1 MSPLLAAA
9 PPAPEIPPH
18 TGGLLLLLDGTAGL
32 LTVAALG
39 IVLLL
44 VLIIKVRLQPFVALL
59 AVSIAVGLSAGLSVT
74 ELFGTVQKSTS
85 VSMIESGMGGILGH
99 VAIII
104 GLGTML
110 GAILEV
116 SGGAEALST
125 RLLNLFGEKRA
136 PLAMGLTGLIFGIP
150 VFFDVGIFV
159 LAPIVYAAAKR
170 SGKSILLYAMP
181 LLAGLSMTHAFL
193 PPHPGPVAAAALFK
207 VDLGWVILMGIVVGI
222 PAVLAAW
229 AYAAWIGNRLF
240 VPVPQDML
248 EAADE
253 AKAAVAEER
262 AARRAAA
269 RSTGATAGNGNGNG
283 TGNGAG
289 KGAGDDKGTGTGTVA
304 TAQAGLSGA
313 ADDDYAEQPVP
324 LPTVFLIIGTPLL
337 LILAATFSSIALDPS
352 TLRSVIEFFGHPF
365 VALTIA
371 LLMAYYLLGIR
382 RGWSRKSLETVST
395 SSLKPVG
402 NILLVVGAGGI
413 FGAVLKGSGIADALA
428 DTFNDVGLPVI
439 VLAWLISVVL
449 RVAQGSA
456 TVAIVTT
463 AGIVVPL
470 VEGQDLSQAHLAL
483 IIMAIS
489 AGSIFASH
497 VNDGGF
503 WIVAKYFGISE
514 RDTLKSWTVLETV
527 LSVAGFAMAALLSV
541 FI

>member
-1 MSPLLAAA
+1 MLLAA
-9 PPAPEIPPH
+9 PAPTPPPPPH
-18 TGGLLLLLDGTAGL
+18 TGGLLALIPGTAGL

-39 IVLLL
+39 IALLL

-59 AVSIAVGLSAGLSVT
+59 GVSIAVGLAAGLSVT
-74 ELFGTVQKSTS
+74 ELFGTVQKSDA
-85 VSMIESGMGGILGH
+85 VSLIETGMGGILGH

-116 SGGAEALST
+116 SGGAEVLSA
-125 RLLNLFGEKRA
+125 RLLRLFGEQRA
-136 PLAMGLTGLIFGIP
+136 PLAMGMTGLIFGIP

-170 SGKSILLYAMP
+170 SGKSILLYCMP

-193 PPHPGPVAAAALFK
+193 PPHPGPVAAAGLFK
-207 VDLGWVILMGIVVGI
+207 VDLGWIILMGLVCGL

-229 AYAAWIGNRLF
+229 GYAAWIGKRLF
-240 VPVPQDML
+240 VAVPHDMV

-253 AKAAVAEER
+253 ARAAVAAEKPDAHER
-262 AARRAAA
+262 
-269 RSTGATAGNGNGNG
+269 
-283 TGNGAG
+283 
-289 KGAGDDKGTGTGTVA
+289 
-304 TAQAGLSGA
+304 
-313 ADDDYAEQPVP
+313 PVP
-324 LPTVFLIIGTPLL
+324 LGTVLAIIGTPLV
-337 LILAATFSSIALDPS
+337 LILLATFSSIALAQS

-371 LLMAYYLLGIR
+371 LLMAYYLLGLR

-395 SSLKPVG
+395 ASLKPVG
-402 NILLVVGAGGI
+402 NIILVVGAGGI
-413 FGAVLKGSGIADALA
+413 FGAVLKGSGVATALS
-428 DTFNDVGLPVI
+428 DTFHNVGLPVI
-439 VLAWLISVVL
+439 VLAYLLSLVL

-470 VEGQDLSQAHLAL
+470 VEGQGMSQAHLAL
-483 IIMAIS
+483 VIMAIS

-503 WIVAKYFGISE
+503 WMVSKYFGITE
-514 RDTLKSWTVLETV
+514 RDTLKSWTVLESV
-527 LSVAGFAMAALLSV
+527 LSVAGFTVAALVSLV
-541 FI
+541 V

>member
-1 MSPLLAAA
+1 MILAAA
-9 PPAPEIPPH
+9 PAPAVPPPTPH
-18 TGGLLLLLDGTAGL
+18 TGGLLTLIDGTAGL

-39 IVLLL
+39 IALLL

-59 AVSIAVGLSAGLSVT
+59 AVSIAVGLAAGLSVT
-74 ELFGTVQKSTS
+74 ELFGTVQKSAVVS
-85 VSMIESGMGGILGH
+85 VIESGMGGILGH

-116 SGGAEALST
+116 SGGAEVLSS
-125 RLLNLFGEKRA
+125 RLLGLFGEKRA

-170 SGKSILLYAMP
+170 SGRSILLYAMP

-193 PPHPGPVAAAALFK
+193 PPHPGPVAAAGLFK
-207 VDLGWVILMGIVVGI
+207 VSLGWVILMGIVVGI

-229 AYAAWIGNRLF
+229 AYAAWIGKRLF
-240 VPVPQDML
+240 VEVPHDMV
-248 EAADE
+248 EAAEE
-253 AKAAVAEER
+253 AKAKV
-262 AARRAAA
+262 
-269 RSTGATAGNGNGNG
+269 
-283 TGNGAG
+283 
-289 KGAGDDKGTGTGTVA
+289 
-304 TAQAGLSGA
+304 L
-313 ADDDYAEQPVP
+313 AEQQAAGRTTQEAPVS
-324 LPTVFLIIGTPLL
+324 LATVLLIIGTPLV

-352 TLRSVIEFFGHPF
+352 TLRSVIEFFGSPF

-382 RGWSRKSLETVST
+382 RGWSRKSLESVST

-402 NILLVVGAGGI
+402 NILLVVGAGGV
-413 FGAVLKGSGIADALA
+413 FGAVLKASGVAQALS
-428 DTFNDVGLPVI
+428 DTFDGIGLPVI
-439 VLAWLISVVL
+439 VLAYLISLVL

-463 AGIVVPL
+463 AGIVLPL
-470 VEGQDLSQAHLAL
+470 VEGGGHSQAFLAL
-483 IIMAIS
+483 VIMAIS

-514 RDTLKSWTVLETV
+514 RDTLKSWTVLESV
-527 LSVAGFAMAALLSV
+527 LSVAGFAVAAALSLAL
-541 FI
+541 

>member
-1 MSPLLAAA
+1 MSSYPLAATA
-9 PPAPEIPPH
+9 PAPETPPH

-39 IVLLL
+39 IALLL
-44 VLIIKVRLQPFVALL
+44 FLIIKVRLQPFVALL
-59 AVSIAVGLSAGLSVT
+59 AVSIAVGLAAGLPVT
-74 ELFGTVQKSTS
+74 ELFGTVQRSTAVS
-85 VSMIESGMGGILGH
+85 VVESGMGGILGH

-116 SGGAEALST
+116 SGGAEVLAS
-125 RLLNLFGEKRA
+125 RLLGLFGEKRA

-170 SGKSILLYAMP
+170 SGKSILLYCLP

-193 PPHPGPVAAAALFK
+193 PPHPGPVAAAGLLH
-207 VDLGWVILMGIVVGI
+207 VQLGWVILMGIVCGL

-229 AYAAWIGNRLF
+229 AWSAWIGRRVF
-240 VPVPQDML
+240 VPVPQDMV
-248 EAADE
+248 EAA
-253 AKAAVAEER
+253 AE
-262 AARRAAA
+262 ARRAVIEEQRRA
-269 RSTGATAGNGNGNG
+269 GAPSPDASSPNASSQEASSQDASSPGGADGPAD
-283 TGNGAG
+283 GAG
-289 KGAGDDKGTGTGTVA
+289 TQEK
-304 TAQAGLSGA
+304 
-313 ADDDYAEQPVP
+313 PVP
-324 LPTVFLIIGTPLL
+324 LATVLGIIGTPLV
-337 LILAATFSSIALDPS
+337 LILAATFSSVALDPS
-352 TLRSVIEFFGHPF
+352 TLRSVVEFFGSPF

-371 LLMAYYLLGIR
+371 LLLAYYLLGIR

-413 FGAVLKGSGIADALA
+413 FGAVLKASGVAQALS
-428 DTFNDVGLPVI
+428 DTFDGVGLPVI
-439 VLAWLISVVL
+439 VLAYLISLVL

-463 AGIVVPL
+463 AGIVAPL
-470 VEGQDLSQAHLAL
+470 LTEGHHSQAFVAL
-483 IIMAIS
+483 VIMAIS

-503 WIVAKYFGISE
+503 WMVAKYFGISE
-514 RDTLKSWTVLETV
+514 RDTLRTWTVLESV
-527 LSVAGFAMAALLSV
+527 LSVAGFAVAAVMSLFV
-541 FI
+541 

>member
-1 MSPLLAAA
+1 MYLAATTAAPAA
-9 PPAPEIPPH
+9 PPPPPH
-18 TGGLLLLLDGTAGL
+18 TGGLLALIPGTAGL

-39 IVLLL
+39 IALLL

-59 AVSIAVGLSAGLSVT
+59 TVSIAVGLAAGLSVT
-74 ELFGTVQKSTS
+74 ELFGTVQKSDA
-85 VSMIESGMGGILGH
+85 VSLIETGMGGILGH

-116 SGGAEALST
+116 SGGAEVLST
-125 RLLNLFGEKRA
+125 RLLRLFGEKRE

-170 SGKSILLYAMP
+170 SGKSILLYCMP

-193 PPHPGPVAAAALFK
+193 PPHPGPVAAAGLFK
-207 VDLGWVILMGIVVGI
+207 VNLGWIILMGLICGI

-229 AYAAWIGNRLF
+229 GYAAWIGKRLF
-240 VPVPQDML
+240 VDVPQDMV

-253 AKAAVAEER
+253 ARAAVTREKAAAGLTTHEEPV
-262 AARRAAA
+262 
-269 RSTGATAGNGNGNG
+269 SL
-283 TGNGAG
+283 
-289 KGAGDDKGTGTGTVA
+289 GTVL
-304 TAQAGLSGA
+304 T
-313 ADDDYAEQPVP
+313 
-324 LPTVFLIIGTPLL
+324 IIGTPLL
-337 LILAATFSSIALDPS
+337 LILLATFSSIALAPS
-352 TLRSVIEFFGHPF
+352 AGRSVIEFFGHPF
-365 VALTIA
+365 VALSIA
-371 LLMAYYLLGIR
+371 LLMSYYLLGIR

-395 SSLKPVG
+395 ASLKPVG
-402 NILLVVGAGGI
+402 NIILVVGAGGV
-413 FGAVLKGSGIADALA
+413 FGAVLKGSGVATALS
-428 DTFNDVGLPVI
+428 DTFHHVGLPVI
-439 VLAWLISVVL
+439 VLAYLLSLVL

-470 VEGQDLSQAHLAL
+470 VEGQGLSPAQLAL

-503 WIVAKYFGISE
+503 WMVSKYFGISE
-514 RDTLKSWTVLETV
+514 RDTLKSWTVLESV
-527 LSVAGFAMAALLSV
+527 LSVAGFAVAALVSLV
-541 FI
+541 V

>member
-1 MSPLLAAA
+1 MLLAADA
-9 PPAPEIPPH
+9 PPPPTPH
-18 TGGLLLLLDGTAGL
+18 TGGLLPLIPGTAGL

-39 IVLLL
+39 IGLLL
-44 VLIIKVRLQPFVALL
+44 LLIIKARLQPFVALL
-59 AVSIAVGLSAGLSVT
+59 AVSIAVGLAAGLSVT
-74 ELFGTVQKSTS
+74 ELFGTVQKSAAVS
-85 VSMIESGMGGILGH
+85 VIETGMGGILGH

-116 SGGAEALST
+116 SGGAEVLSS

-193 PPHPGPVAAAALFK
+193 PPHPGPVAAAGLLD
-207 VDLGWVILMGIVVGI
+207 VSLGWVILMGVVVGV

-229 AYAAWIGNRLF
+229 VYASWIGKRIF
-240 VPVPQDML
+240 VPVPEDML
-248 EAADE
+248 EAAED
-253 AKAAVAEER
+253 AKAAVAAEQAATGR
-262 AARRAAA
+262 APREAPVAL
-269 RSTGATAGNGNGNG
+269 
-283 TGNGAG
+283 
-289 KGAGDDKGTGTGTVA
+289 GTVL
-304 TAQAGLSGA
+304 T
-313 ADDDYAEQPVP
+313 
-324 LPTVFLIIGTPLL
+324 IIGTPLV
-337 LILAATFSSIALDPS
+337 LILAATFSSIALEES
-352 TLRSVIEFFGHPF
+352 TLRSVVEFFGNPF

-371 LLMAYYLLGIR
+371 LVMAYYLLGIR
-382 RGWSRKSLETVST
+382 RGWSRKSLESVST
-395 SSLKPVG
+395 QSLKPVG
-402 NILLVVGAGGI
+402 NILLVVGAGGV
-413 FGAVLKGSGIADALA
+413 FGAVLKASGVAQALS

-439 VLAWLISVVL
+439 VLAYLISLVL

-463 AGIVVPL
+463 AGIVLPL
-470 VEGQDLSQAHLAL
+470 LEGGGHSQAFLAL
-483 IIMAIS
+483 VIMAIS

-514 RDTLKSWTVLETV
+514 RDTLKSWTVLESV
-527 LSVAGFAMAALLSV
+527 LSVAGFVVAALLSLAV
-541 FI
+541 

>member
-1 MSPLLAAA
+1 MSYPLAATA
-9 PPAPEIPPH
+9 PATPETPPH
-18 TGGLLLLLDGTAGL
+18 TGGLLLLMDGTAGL

-39 IVLLL
+39 IALLL

-59 AVSIAVGLSAGLSVT
+59 AVSIAVGLAAGLSVT
-74 ELFGTVQKSTS
+74 ELFGTVQRSTAVS
-85 VSMIESGMGGILGH
+85 VIESGMGGILGH

-116 SGGAEALST
+116 SGGAEVLAS
-125 RLLNLFGEKRA
+125 RLLNLFGERRA

-170 SGKSILLYAMP
+170 SGKSILLYCLP

-193 PPHPGPVAAAALFK
+193 PPHPGPVAAAGLLH
-207 VDLGWVILMGIVVGI
+207 VQLGWVILMGIVCGI

-229 AYAAWIGNRLF
+229 VYSAWIGRRIF
-240 VPVPQDML
+240 VAVPQDMV
-248 EAADE
+248 EAAAE
-253 AKAAVAEER
+253 AKLAVIEEQR
-262 AARRAAA
+262 AQGVEPR
-269 RSTGATAGNGNGNG
+269 
-283 TGNGAG
+283 
-289 KGAGDDKGTGTGTVA
+289 
-304 TAQAGLSGA
+304 
-313 ADDDYAEQPVP
+313 EEPVP
-324 LPTVFLIIGTPLL
+324 LGTVLGIIGTPLV
-337 LILAATFSSIALDPS
+337 LILAATFSSIVLDPS
-352 TLRSVIEFFGHPF
+352 TLRSVIEFFGSPF

-371 LLMAYYLLGIR
+371 LLLAYYLLGIR

-402 NILLVVGAGGI
+402 NILLVVGAGGV
-413 FGAVLKGSGIADALA
+413 FGAVLKASGVAQALS

-439 VLAWLISVVL
+439 VLSYLISVVL

-463 AGIVVPL
+463 AGIVAPL
-470 VEGQDLSQAHLAL
+470 LAAGDHSQAFVAL
-483 IIMAIS
+483 VIMAIS

-503 WIVAKYFGISE
+503 WMVSKYFGISE
-514 RDTLKSWTVLETV
+514 RDTLKTWTVLESV
-527 LSVAGFAMAALLSV
+527 LSVAGFAVAAVVSTFV
-541 FI
+541 

>member
-1 MSPLLAAA
+1 MLLAADA
-9 PPAPEIPPH
+9 PPETPPH
-18 TGGLLLLLDGTAGL
+18 TGGFLLILGGTGGL

-39 IVLLL
+39 IALLL
-44 VLIIKVRLQPFVALL
+44 FLIIKVRIQPFVALL
-59 AVSIAVGLSAGLSVT
+59 GVSIAVGLAAGLSVT
-74 ELFGTVQKSTS
+74 ELFGTVQRSTS

-116 SGGAEALST
+116 SGGAEVLSA

-136 PLAMGLTGLIFGIP
+136 PLAMGVTGVIFGIP

-159 LAPIVYAAAKR
+159 LAPIVYAATKR
-170 SGKSILLYAMP
+170 SGKSIVLYAMP

-193 PPHPGPVAAAALFK
+193 PPHPGPVAAAGLFH
-207 VDLGWVILMGIVVGI
+207 VDLGWMILMGALVGI

-229 AYAAWIGNRLF
+229 VYAAWIGKRLF
-240 VPVPQDML
+240 VEVPQDML
-248 EAADE
+248 EAAEE
-253 AKAAVAEER
+253 AKAAVAEEQR
-262 AARRAAA
+262 AAGVAPQEAPV
-269 RSTGATAGNGNGNG
+269 GL
-283 TGNGAG
+283 
-289 KGAGDDKGTGTGTVA
+289 GTVLA
-304 TAQAGLSGA
+304 
-313 ADDDYAEQPVP
+313 
-324 LPTVFLIIGTPLL
+324 IIGTPLV
-337 LILAATFSSIALDPS
+337 LILLATFSSIALDPS
-352 TLRSVIEFFGHPF
+352 TGRSVIEFFGHPF

-371 LLMAYYLLGIR
+371 LLLAYYLLGLR
-382 RGWSRKSLETVST
+382 RGWSRQSLERVST
-395 SSLKPVG
+395 ASLKPVG
-402 NILLVVGAGGI
+402 NILLVVGAGGV

-428 DTFNDVGLPVI
+428 DTFHDVGLPVI
-439 VLAWLISVVL
+439 LLAWLISVVL

-470 VEGQDLSQAHLAL
+470 VEGQDFSQAHLAL

-503 WIVAKYFGISE
+503 WMVAKYFGISE

-527 LSVAGFAMAALLSV
+527 LSVAGFVVAALLSLV
-541 FI
+541 I

>member
-1 MSPLLAAA
+1 MYLAATTAAPAA
-9 PPAPEIPPH
+9 PPPPH
-18 TGGLLLLLDGTAGL
+18 TGGLLALIPGTAGL

-39 IVLLL
+39 IALLL

-59 AVSIAVGLSAGLSVT
+59 TVSIAVGLAAGLSVT
-74 ELFGTVQKSTS
+74 ELFGTVQKSDA
-85 VSMIESGMGGILGH
+85 VSLIETGMGGILGH

-116 SGGAEALST
+116 SGGAEVLST
-125 RLLNLFGEKRA
+125 RLLRLFGEKRE

-170 SGKSILLYAMP
+170 SGKSILLYCMP

-193 PPHPGPVAAAALFK
+193 PPHPGPVAAAGLFK
-207 VDLGWVILMGIVVGI
+207 VDLGWIILMGIICGI

-229 AYAAWIGNRLF
+229 GYAAWIGKRLF
-240 VPVPQDML
+240 VDVPQDMV

-253 AKAAVAEER
+253 ARAAVTREKAAAGLTTHEEPV
-262 AARRAAA
+262 
-269 RSTGATAGNGNGNG
+269 SL
-283 TGNGAG
+283 
-289 KGAGDDKGTGTGTVA
+289 GTVL
-304 TAQAGLSGA
+304 T
-313 ADDDYAEQPVP
+313 
-324 LPTVFLIIGTPLL
+324 IIGTPLL
-337 LILAATFSSIALDPS
+337 LILLATFSSIALAPS
-352 TLRSVIEFFGHPF
+352 AGRSVIEFFGHPF
-365 VALTIA
+365 VALSIA
-371 LLMAYYLLGIR
+371 LLMSYYLLGIR

-395 SSLKPVG
+395 ASLKPVG
-402 NILLVVGAGGI
+402 NIILVVGAGGV
-413 FGAVLKGSGIADALA
+413 FGAVLKGSGVATALS
-428 DTFNDVGLPVI
+428 DTFHHVGLPVI
-439 VLAWLISVVL
+439 VLAYLLSLVL

-470 VEGQDLSQAHLAL
+470 VEGQGLPPAQLAL
-483 IIMAIS
+483 IIMAIT

-503 WIVAKYFGISE
+503 WMVSKYFGISE
-514 RDTLKSWTVLETV
+514 RDTLKSWTVLESV
-527 LSVAGFAMAALLSV
+527 LSVAGFAVAALVSLV
-541 FI
+541 V

>member
-1 MSPLLAAA
+1 MSSSYPLAATA
-9 PPAPEIPPH
+9 PATPETPPH
-18 TGGLLLLLDGTAGL
+18 TGGLLLLIDGTAGL

-39 IVLLL
+39 IALLL
-44 VLIIKVRLQPFVALL
+44 VLIIKARLQPFVALL
-59 AVSIAVGLSAGLSVT
+59 AVSIAVGLAAGLSVT
-74 ELFGTVQKSTS
+74 ELFGTVQRSTAVS
-85 VSMIESGMGGILGH
+85 VIETGMGGILGH

-116 SGGAEALST
+116 SGGAEVLAS

-170 SGKSILLYAMP
+170 SGKSILLYCLP

-193 PPHPGPVAAAALFK
+193 PPHPGPVAAAGLLH
-207 VDLGWVILMGIVVGI
+207 VQLGWVILMGIVCGI

-229 AYAAWIGNRLF
+229 VYAAWIGKRIF
-240 VPVPQDML
+240 VAVPQDMV
-248 EAADE
+248 EAAAE
-253 AKAAVAEER
+253 AKLAVISEQRE
-262 AARRAAA
+262 
-269 RSTGATAGNGNGNG
+269 AGVEPRE
-283 TGNGAG
+283 
-289 KGAGDDKGTGTGTVA
+289 K
-304 TAQAGLSGA
+304 
-313 ADDDYAEQPVP
+313 PVP
-324 LPTVFLIIGTPLL
+324 LGTVLGIIGTPLV

-352 TLRSVIEFFGHPF
+352 TGRSVIEFFGSPF

-371 LLMAYYLLGIR
+371 LLLAYYLLGIR

-413 FGAVLKGSGIADALA
+413 FGAVLKASGVAQALS

-439 VLAWLISVVL
+439 VLSYLISVVL

-463 AGIVVPL
+463 AGIVAPL
-470 VEGQDLSQAHLAL
+470 LAEGHHSQAFVAL
-483 IIMAIS
+483 VIMAIS

-503 WIVAKYFGISE
+503 WMVAKYFGISE
-514 RDTLKSWTVLETV
+514 RDTLKTWTVLETV
-527 LSVAGFAMAALLSV
+527 LSVVGFAVAAVLSLFV
-541 FI
+541 

>member
-1 MSPLLAAA
+1 MSLLPLAATA
-9 PPAPEIPPH
+9 PAPLPPH
-18 TGGLLLLLDGTAGL
+18 TGGLLTIIGGTAGL
-32 LTVAALG
+32 LTCAALG
-39 IVLLL
+39 IALLL
-44 VLIIKVRLQPFVALL
+44 FLIIKVRLQPFLALL
-59 AVSIAVGLSAGLSVT
+59 TVSIAVGLAAGLSVT
-74 ELFGTVQKSTS
+74 ELFGTVQKSDA
-85 VSMIESGMGGILGH
+85 VSLIESGMGGTLGH

-110 GAILEV
+110 GAVLEV
-116 SGGAEALST
+116 SGGAEVLAS

-170 SGKSILLYAMP
+170 GGKSIVLYAMP

-193 PPHPGPVAAAALFK
+193 PPHPGPVAAAGLLH
-207 VDLGWVILMGIVVGI
+207 VQLGWVILMGIICGI

-229 AYAAWIGNRLF
+229 VWAAWIGKRIF
-240 VPVPQDML
+240 VPVPQDMV

-253 AKAAVAEER
+253 AKAALVEEQHK
-262 AARRAAA
+262 
-269 RSTGATAGNGNGNG
+269 AGVKP
-283 TGNGAG
+283 TE
-289 KGAGDDKGTGTGTVA
+289 K
-304 TAQAGLSGA
+304 
-313 ADDDYAEQPVP
+313 PVP
-324 LPTVFLIIGTPLL
+324 LGTILAIIGTPLV
-337 LILAATFSSIALDPS
+337 LILLATFSSIALDPS
-352 TLRSVIEFFGHPF
+352 TVRSVIEFFGHPF

-371 LLMAYYLLGIR
+371 LLLAYYLLGIR

-395 SSLKPVG
+395 ASLKPVG

-413 FGAVLKGSGIADALA
+413 FGAVLKGSGVAQALS

-439 VLAWLISVVL
+439 VLAYLISLVL

-463 AGIVVPL
+463 AGIVAPL
-470 VEGQDLSQAHLAL
+470 LSEGHYSQPFTAL
-483 IIMAIS
+483 VIMAIS

-503 WIVAKYFGISE
+503 WMVSKYFGITE
-514 RDTLKSWTVLETV
+514 RDTLKTWTVLESV
-527 LSVAGFAMAALLSV
+527 LSVAGFAVAAVISLFV
-541 FI
+541 

>member
-1 MSPLLAAA
+1 MSLPLTAFAA
-9 PPAPEIPPH
+9 PAPAAPPH
-18 TGGLLLLLDGTAGL
+18 TGGLLLLLGGTPGL

-44 VLIIKVRLQPFVALL
+44 FLIIKVRLQPFVALL
-59 AVSIAVGLSAGLSVT
+59 AVSIAVGLLAGLSVT
-74 ELFGTVQKSTS
+74 ELFGTVQRSDAVST
-85 VSMIESGMGGILGH
+85 IESGMGGILGH

-116 SGGAEALST
+116 SGGAEVLAS
-125 RLLNLFGEKRA
+125 RLLNLFGERRA

-159 LAPIVYAAAKR
+159 LAPLVYAAAKR
-170 SGKSILLYAMP
+170 SGKSILLYCLP

-193 PPHPGPVAAAALFK
+193 PPHPGPVAAAGLLH
-207 VDLGWVILMGIVVGI
+207 VQLGWIILMGVVCGI

-229 AYAAWIGNRLF
+229 AYAAWIGRRIF
-240 VPVPQDML
+240 VAVPQDMV

-253 AKAAVAEER
+253 ARQAVVAEQ
-262 AARRAAA
+262 RRAGVEP
-269 RSTGATAGNGNGNG
+269 RET
-283 TGNGAG
+283 
-289 KGAGDDKGTGTGTVA
+289 
-304 TAQAGLSGA
+304 
-313 ADDDYAEQPVP
+313 PVP
-324 LPTVFLIIGTPLL
+324 LATVLTIIGTPLV

-352 TLRSVIEFFGHPF
+352 PARSVLEFLGNPF
-365 VALTIA
+365 VALTLA
-371 LLMAYYLLGIR
+371 LVLAYWLLGIR

-402 NILLVVGAGGI
+402 NILLVVGAGGV
-413 FGAVLKGSGIADALA
+413 FGAVLKASGVAQALS
-428 DTFNDVGLPVI
+428 DTFHGVGLPVI
-439 VLAWLISVVL
+439 VLSYLISLVL

-463 AGIVVPL
+463 AGIVAPL
-470 VEGQDLSQAHLAL
+470 LAADHSSQAFTAL
-483 IIMAIS
+483 VIMAIS

-503 WIVAKYFGISE
+503 WMVAKYFGITE
-514 RDTLKSWTVLETV
+514 RDTLKTWTVLESV
-527 LSVAGFAMAALLSV
+527 LSVAGFVVAGVVSV
-541 FI
+541 FV

>member
-1 MSPLLAAA
+1 MSLPLAATA
-9 PPAPEIPPH
+9 PATPPH

-39 IVLLL
+39 IALLL
-44 VLIIKVRLQPFVALL
+44 FLIIKVRFQPFVALL
-59 AVSIAVGLSAGLSVT
+59 AVSITVGLLSGLSVT
-74 ELFGTVQKSTS
+74 ELFGTVQRSDAVST
-85 VSMIESGMGGILGH
+85 IESGMGGILGH

-116 SGGAEALST
+116 SGGAEVLAS

-170 SGKSILLYAMP
+170 GGKSILLYCLP

-193 PPHPGPVAAAALFK
+193 PPHPGPVAAAGLLH
-207 VDLGWVILMGIVVGI
+207 VQLGWVILMGIVCGI

-229 AYAAWIGNRLF
+229 AYAAWVGKRIF
-240 VPVPQDML
+240 VAVPQDMV
-248 EAADE
+248 EAAAE
-253 AKAAVAEER
+253 AKQAVIDEQRE
-262 AARRAAA
+262 
-269 RSTGATAGNGNGNG
+269 SGVVPQE
-283 TGNGAG
+283 
-289 KGAGDDKGTGTGTVA
+289 KPVSLGTVLA
-304 TAQAGLSGA
+304 
-313 ADDDYAEQPVP
+313 
-324 LPTVFLIIGTPLL
+324 IIGTPLV
-337 LILAATFSSIALDPS
+337 LILAATFSSIAFDPS
-352 TLRSVIEFFGHPF
+352 TGRSVVEFFGSPF

-371 LLMAYYLLGIR
+371 LLLAYYLLGLR

-395 SSLKPVG
+395 ASLKPVG

-413 FGAVLKGSGIADALA
+413 FGAVLKASGVAQALS
-428 DTFNDVGLPVI
+428 DTFHDVGLPVL
-439 VLAWLISVVL
+439 VLSYLISLVL

-463 AGIVVPL
+463 AGIVAPL
-470 VEGQDLSQAHLAL
+470 LAEGDHSQAFVAL
-483 IIMAIS
+483 VIMAIS

-503 WIVAKYFGISE
+503 WMVAKYFGISE
-514 RDTLKSWTVLETV
+514 RDTLKTWTVLESV
-527 LSVAGFAMAALLSV
+527 LSVAGFAVAAVLSV
-541 FI
+541 FV

>member
-1 MSPLLAAA
+1 MSPQLLAAA
-9 PPAPEIPPH
+9 PTPPPPPPH
-18 TGGLLLLLDGTAGL
+18 TGGLLALIPGTPGL

-39 IVLLL
+39 IALLL

-59 AVSIAVGLSAGLSVT
+59 SVSIVVGLAAGLSVT
-74 ELFGTVQKSTS
+74 ELFGTVQKSDV

-116 SGGAEALST
+116 SGGAEVLSA
-125 RLLNLFGEKRA
+125 RLLRLFGEKRA

-170 SGKSILLYAMP
+170 SGKSIVLYAMP

-193 PPHPGPVAAAALFK
+193 PPHPGPVAAAGLFK
-207 VDLGWVILMGIVVGI
+207 VDLGWIILMGLICGI

-229 AYAAWIGNRLF
+229 AYAAWIGKRVF
-240 VPVPQDML
+240 VPVPHDMV
-248 EAADE
+248 EAAEE
-253 AKAAVAEER
+253 AKAAVAAEK
-262 AARRAAA
+262 AA
-269 RSTGATAGNGNGNG
+269 TGA
-283 TGNGAG
+283 GADE
-289 KGAGDDKGTGTGTVA
+289 K
-304 TAQAGLSGA
+304 
-313 ADDDYAEQPVP
+313 PVP
-324 LPTVFLIIGTPLL
+324 LGTVLAIIGTPLV
-337 LILAATFSSIALDPS
+337 LILLATFSSIALQPS
-352 TLRSVIEFFGHPF
+352 SGRSVIEFFGHPF
-365 VALTIA
+365 TALTIA
-371 LLMAYYLLGIR
+371 LILAYYLLGIR

-395 SSLKPVG
+395 ASLKPVG

-413 FGAVLKGSGIADALA
+413 FGAVLKGSGVADALS
-428 DTFNDVGLPVI
+428 DTFQNVGLPVI
-439 VLAWLISVVL
+439 VLAWLLSVVL

-463 AGIVVPL
+463 AGIVLPL
-470 VEGQDLSQAHLAL
+470 VESQHLSQPHLAL
-483 IIMAIS
+483 VIMAIS

-503 WIVAKYFGISE
+503 WMVAKYFGISE
-514 RDTLKSWTVLETV
+514 RDTLKTWTVLESV
-527 LSVAGFAMAALLSV
+527 LSVAGFVVAALVSLV
-541 FI
+541 V

>member
-1 MSPLLAAA
+1 MLLAADA
-9 PPAPEIPPH
+9 PPETPPH
-18 TGGLLLLLDGTAGL
+18 TGGLLLLIDGTAGL

-39 IVLLL
+39 IALLL
-44 VLIIKVRLQPFVALL
+44 LLIIKVRLQPFVALL
-59 AVSIAVGLSAGLSVT
+59 GVSIAVGLAAGLSVT
-74 ELFGTVQKSTS
+74 ELFGTVQKSAA
-85 VSMIESGMGGILGH
+85 VSMIETGMGGILGH

-116 SGGAEALST
+116 SGGAEVLSA

-136 PLAMGLTGLIFGIP
+136 PLAMGVTGVVFGVP

-170 SGKSILLYAMP
+170 SGKSVVLYAMP

-193 PPHPGPVAAAALFK
+193 PPHPGPVAAAGLFG
-207 VDLGWVILMGIVVGI
+207 VDLGWVILMGVVVGV

-229 AYAAWIGNRLF
+229 VYAAWIGKRLF
-240 VPVPQDML
+240 VDVPQDMV
-248 EAADE
+248 EAAAE
-253 AKAAVAEER
+253 AKAAVAAEQRASGVTPQER
-262 AARRAAA
+262 PVAL
-269 RSTGATAGNGNGNG
+269 
-283 TGNGAG
+283 
-289 KGAGDDKGTGTGTVA
+289 GTVLA
-304 TAQAGLSGA
+304 
-313 ADDDYAEQPVP
+313 
-324 LPTVFLIIGTPLL
+324 IIGTPLV
-337 LILAATFSSIALDPS
+337 LILLATFSSIALDPS
-352 TLRSVIEFFGHPF
+352 TGRSVIEFFGHPF

-371 LLMAYYLLGIR
+371 LLLAYYLLGIR
-382 RGWSRKSLETVST
+382 RGWSRASLERVST

-402 NILLVVGAGGI
+402 NILLVVGAGGV

-439 VLAWLISVVL
+439 LLAWLISVVL

-470 VEGQDLSQAHLAL
+470 VEGQGFSQAHLAL

-503 WIVAKYFGISE
+503 WMVAKYFGISE

-527 LSVAGFAMAALLSV
+527 LSVAGFVVAALLSLV
-541 FI
+541 I

>member
-1 MSPLLAAA
+1 MSLPLAASA
-9 PPAPEIPPH
+9 PTPVTPPH

-32 LTVAALG
+32 LTVAAIG
-39 IVLLL
+39 IALLL
-44 VLIIKVRLQPFVALL
+44 FLIIKARLQPFVALL
-59 AVSIAVGLSAGLSVT
+59 AVSIAVGLLAGLSVT
-74 ELFGTVQKSTS
+74 ELFGTVQRSDAVST
-85 VSMIESGMGGILGH
+85 VESGMGGILGH

-116 SGGAEALST
+116 SGGAEVLAT

-159 LAPIVYAAAKR
+159 LAPLVYAAAKR
-170 SGKSILLYAMP
+170 GGKSILLYCLP

-193 PPHPGPVAAAALFK
+193 PPHPGPVAAAALLH
-207 VDLGWVILMGIVVGI
+207 VQLGWVILMGIVCGI

-229 AYAAWIGNRLF
+229 AFSAWIGKRIF
-240 VPVPQDML
+240 VAVPQDMV
-248 EAADE
+248 EAAEE
-253 AKAAVAEER
+253 AKQAVLAEQR
-262 AARRAAA
+262 AA
-269 RSTGATAGNGNGNG
+269 G
-283 TGNGAG
+283 
-289 KGAGDDKGTGTGTVA
+289 VA
-304 TAQAGLSGA
+304 PQ
-313 ADDDYAEQPVP
+313 EKPVP
-324 LPTVFLIIGTPLL
+324 LATVLAIIGTPLV

-352 TLRSVIEFFGHPF
+352 TGRSVLEFFGTPM

-371 LLMAYYLLGIR
+371 LVLAYYLLGIR

-395 SSLKPVG
+395 ASLKPVG

-413 FGAVLKGSGIADALA
+413 FGAVLKASGVAQALS
-428 DTFNDVGLPVI
+428 DTFNGVGLPVI
-439 VLAWLISVVL
+439 VLSYLISVVL

-463 AGIVVPL
+463 AGIVAPL
-470 VEGQDLSQAHLAL
+470 LTGEHHSQAFVAL
-483 IIMAIS
+483 VIMAIS

-503 WIVAKYFGISE
+503 WMVAKYFGISE
-514 RDTLKSWTVLETV
+514 RDTLRTWTVLETV
-527 LSVAGFAMAALLSV
+527 LSVVGFGVAGVLSAFV
-541 FI
+541 